1 MSHRLVRTFLP
12 VPPLPAGRPNLV
24 LAGFMGTGKTEAG
37 RRSAALLG
45 LPFVDADSVA
55 ERRAGRSIP
64 EIFER
69 DGEDAFRRLEREVL
83 RDLAALSGT
92 VIATGGGAV
101 LHREAFALL
110 SAGAEVA
117 VLTAAPPALMARI
130 GAAGGRPLLA
140 ADRAVEMDRLL
151 ERRSAAYAAAGT
163 PLDTTDRSPDE
174 VAAELAARYRGRAAS
189 GTPVRIDVPSGDGS
203 YPVLVGPG
211 AIEALGRELARLRP
225 AARRAVV
232 VVDEVVDGSVGEQVT
247 SALRKAGIEAGPRA
261 RLPAGEAA
269 KVLSCV
275 ELLWNR
281 FRDDGLDR
289 TGAVVAVGG
298 GAALDTA
305 GFAAATYARGV
316 PLVNVPTTLLAAVD
330 AALGGKVAID
340 HAGVKNLVGA
350 FHNPSLVVADTSAL
364 TSLPTRVFRAGLA
377 ECVKAAVL
385 AAPVML
391 DLLAGTPD
399 RPVPAPV
406 EWIVE
411 QSVRIKAG
419 YVAVDPHD
427 HSLRQAL
434 NLGHTFGHAV
444 EAASDYAVPHG
455 EAVAVGLLAAAR
467 LGAELGVTDPALPD
481 SLGALLESLGLP
493 VRPPDGLTPERLLA
507 ALAGDKKRRSGRPV
521 VILPAAVGGAEL
533 VEGLAGEDL
542 VRMLTRR

>member
-1 MSHRLVRTFLP
+1 MSYRLVRTFLP

-55 ERRAGRSIP
+55 ERRAGRSVA
-64 EIFER
+64 EIFHR
-69 DGEDAFRRLEREVL
+69 DGEAGFRRLEREVL

-225 AARRAVV
+225 ATRRAVV

-247 SALRKAGIEAGPRA
+247 SALREAGIEAGPHA

-385 AAPVML
+385 AAPAML

-399 RPVPAPV
+399 RPVSAPV

-521 VILPAAVGGAEL
+521 VILPAAAGGAEL